1 MLLALDIG
9 NSAVKAALFDGDT
22 LVDAHALASPSDAE
36 APPVAHWREALAPW
50 AGHASLERIGLVSV
64 VPARTEA
71 LATALRSL
79 TDAPLVRVTP
89 ALDLPFDIAY
99 ETPETLGHDRLAAA
113 AAGWMRHGRDGPR
126 SVLVVDAGTA
136 LNYEVVHRNGVYRGG
151 AISAGPALVQE
162 ALAAGTAQL
171 PPVPLSPPAT
181 PVGRATETALRSGIV
196 WGLVDQVRGMCR
208 RFADALPDRPR
219 IVLTGGWGG
228 LLAEHLSTARHAPH
242 LVLHGTRLLAA
253 PPTPPSSPHD

>member
-9 NSAVKAALFDGDT
+9 NSAVKAALFEGDT
-22 LVDAHALASPSDAE
+22 LVDARALTPPDNE
-36 APPVAHWREALAPW
+36 APPPVAHWREALAPW
-50 AGHASLERIGLVSV
+50 TEHAPVERIGLVSV

-71 LATALRSL
+71 LAEALRSL

-89 ALDLPFDIAY
+89 ALDLPFDMAY
-99 ETPETLGHDRLAAA
+99 ETPDTLGHDRLAAA
-113 AAGWMRHGRDGPR
+113 AAAWVRYGRDGPQ

-136 LNYEVVHRNGVYRGG
+136 LNYEVVHRSGVYRGG

-171 PPVPLSPPAT
+171 PPVPLSPPRAA
-181 PVGRATETALRSGIV
+181 VGRATEPALRSGIV

-208 RFADALPDRPR
+208 RLADALPDRPR
-219 IVLTGGWGG
+219 IVLTGGWSG
-228 LLAEHLSTARHAPH
+228 LLAEHLGTAHHAPH
-242 LVLHGTRLLAA
+242 LVLHGTRLLT
-253 PPTPPSSPHD
+253 TPPLSSPHD